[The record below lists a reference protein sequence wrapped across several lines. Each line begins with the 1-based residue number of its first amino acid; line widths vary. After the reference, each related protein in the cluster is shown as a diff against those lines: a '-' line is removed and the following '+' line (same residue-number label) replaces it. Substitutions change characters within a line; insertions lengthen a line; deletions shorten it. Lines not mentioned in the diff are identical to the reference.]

1 MQMLLFENLPVP
13 LEWILAFISLLGG
26 WLIVKWYARHH
37 QIPHENNEVVMNSL
51 FIWGIV
57 WKFSIILFN
66 PSMVKAEIL
75 SIIYFSGGEKGFF
88 LGALISIGFLVWKAK
103 KGHIWCS
110 LSEAIIVFGTA
121 SYGIFLVLTSFVQ
134 REGIVTIFSLAAT
147 SVFLIMW
154 LWEVEAKSPLPQ
166 KAGIIFIVF
175 GLLFH
180 MLNEAP
186 LIEIWIT
193 VMFPLLSILFY
204 KIPLKG
210 EKI

>member
-1 MQMLLFENLPVP
+1 MLLFENLPVP
-13 LEWILAFISLLGG
+13 LEWLLVFISLLGG
-26 WLIVKWYARHH
+26 WLIVKWYARQH
-37 QIPHENNEVVMNSL
+37 QTQHESIEAVMNSL
-51 FIWGIV
+51 FMWGVI

-66 PSMVKAEIL
+66 PLMVKAEIL
-75 SIIYFSGGEKGFF
+75 SLVYFSGGEKGFF
-88 LGALISIGFLVWKAK
+88 LGALTSIGFLGWKAK
-103 KGHIWCS
+103 KRSIWRS

-121 SYGIFLVLTSFVQ
+121 SYGIFLLLTSFVEG
-134 REGIVTIFSLAAT
+134 EGIVTSFSLAVT
-147 SVFLIMW
+147 SILLILW
-154 LWEVEAKSPLPQ
+154 LWEVEGKSPLPQ
-166 KAGIIFIVF
+166 KAGIVFIVF

-180 MLNEAP
+180 MPNEAS